1 MGFGAGFLLA
11 SLERHIHKTT
21 IWVGGR
27 IFRFKTFEKALGNFI
42 FLKKNKNKNY
52 FSFLVVNKFFSKI
65 QSIARKGREER
76 QGFDVLVDEK
86 LT

>member
-42 FLKKNKNKNY
+42 FLKKKQKQKL
-52 FSFLVVNKFFSKI
+52 FFFSGGEQTFLKNAI
-65 QSIARKGREER
+65 NCTEGKKGEA
-76 QGFDVLVDEK
+76 GFRCFGR
-86 LT
+86 